1 MKAGTYISGVGHIG
15 LIGWVLFG
23 GLFQPS
29 EAARVPED
37 ISVSIVTADE
47 LAALSAPSPREEAA
61 PAEPQAPQEDASPD
75 LPAPEPDV
83 ETSEA
88 PTVEDPPAPDAAPQ
102 AVEQPA
108 EAEVGETAP
117 ETLPAPDT
125 ETAAVIVS
133 PEPQPRPANRVAPTP
148 AAQPPEEA
156 AIDDVVREEVAP
168 DAAAEAETPKDETE
182 ATAPEEAAP
191 EIVTEAETPAA
202 PQKSPRPK
210 SRPTRRAAAPP
221 SDDPPKEDPLAAAIA
236 GAVAEANE
244 ESAAATET
252 AAADPAVPQGPP
264 LTGGE
269 KDALRVSVQK
279 CWNVGSLSSDA
290 LNTTVVVA
298 VAMTR
303 EGKPDTASIKML
315 SFSGGSRGAA
325 GQAFEA
331 ARRAIIR
338 CGAKGYNLPIEKYGQ
353 WQNIEM
359 TFNPERMR
367 IK

>member
-1 MKAGTYISGVGHIG
+1 MKAGTYISGAGHIG

-37 ISVSIVTADE
+37 ISVSIVTSEE
-47 LAALSAPSPREEAA
+47 LAALSSPSPSEETAPEAPQPPVEEAA
-61 PAEPQAPQEDASPD
+61 PEA
-75 LPAPEPDV
+75 PAPEPQV
-83 ETSEA
+83 ETPEPPAVEPPPDPDQA
-88 PTVEDPPAPDAAPQ
+88 PTPVEAI
-102 AVEQPA
+102 A

-117 ETLPAPDT
+117 ETLPAPDI

-133 PEPQPRPANRVAPTP
+133 PEPQPRPATRVAPTP
-148 AAQPPEEA
+148 AAQPPDEVEIDEA
-156 AIDDVVREEVAP
+156 IREEVAP
-168 DAAAEAETPKDETE
+168 DPNAAPETPKEESD

-191 EIVTEAETPAA
+191 EIVTEAEVPSA
-202 PQKSPRPK
+202 PTKSIRPK
-210 SRPTRRAAAPP
+210 TRPTRRASAPKTET
-221 SDDPPKEDPLAAAIA
+221 PKADPLADAIA

-244 ESAAATET
+244 TET
-252 AAADPAVPQGPP
+252 AAASEPAVPKGPP

-269 KDALRVSVQK
+269 KDGLRVSVQR

-290 LNTTVVVA
+290 LNTTVVVS
-298 VAMTR
+298 VTMTR
-303 EGKPDTASIKML
+303 EGKPDTGSIQML

-338 CGAKGYNLPIEKYGQ
+338 CGAKGYNLPIEKFGQ